1 MVLTGAGEFDTLAT
15 TPAGAGTINAL
26 SSALIAVGAMMLIWL
41 LLRWQWRRQR
51 SLTPKAPV
59 EQVGEIRQTARRREA
74 DQATSAELVEL
85 SRRLLA
91 QIDARSAHLESL
103 IEDADRRIE
112 RLQRLSSDAV
122 PRAERDGSAPASV
135 GADPVSRDVYEL
147 ADEGLGP
154 VEIARRLDQ
163 HVGAVELILALR
175 PR

>member
-1 MVLTGAGEFDTLAT
+1 MVPIGAAELGVLAT
-15 TPAGAGTINAL
+15 TPAGAGPVNAL
-26 SSALIAVGAMMLIWL
+26 SSALIALGAMMLIWL

-51 SLTPKAPV
+51 AMTNQPARD
-59 EQVGEIRQTARRREA
+59 QVADLRQAARQREA
-74 DQATSAELVEL
+74 EQGASAELVEL

-91 QIDARSAHLESL
+91 QIDARSTQLEGL
-103 IEDADRRIE
+103 IEDADQRIE
-112 RLQRLSSDAV
+112 QLRGLA
-122 PRAERDGSAPASV
+122 GAPAATPGRPPPSEPV
-135 GADPVSRDVYEL
+135 GADPIARGVYEL